1 MYIMDNKLLK
11 QILYVF
17 KGVLLIYI
25 FYFPLNEME
34 LLNTVRYSISGF
46 VLFRF
51 FYKFSLYLK
60 SQPKQYIVF
69 SLLTLYLSF
78 ILLEFYIFP
87 KGSGGV
93 IFFLFSPIIFF
104 LDTFPVIFGLVV
116 NFLFHQNI
124 KVYYVSLALASFV
137 PILIILSSCMI

>member
-1 MYIMDNKLLK
+1 MDNKSLERV
-11 QILYVF
+11 LYLF
-17 KGVLLIYI
+17 KGTLLIYI
-25 FYFPLNEME
+25 FYFPLDEME
-34 LLNTVRYSISGF
+34 LLNMVRYSISGF

-51 FYKFSLYLK
+51 FYMFSLYLK

-78 ILLEFYIFP
+78 ILLEFYTFP
-87 KGSGGV
+87 KGSGDI
-93 IFFLFSPIIFF
+93 IFFLFSPILFF
-104 LDTFPVIFGLVV
+104 LDTFPVFLGFTV

-124 KVYYVSLALASFV
+124 KAYYISLALTSFV